1 MGGPKREDEAYG
13 KAFSTQRR
21 EQPPGGWRNRDVGL
35 LAIVFIVTL
44 TVCGGRFADNPPVVQ
59 AERFEVRD
67 KNGKVRAI
75 FGLTEDKANMVELVL
90 MDEVGR
96 SRLRLSVDP
105 TGLTGIGVYDPP
117 EHERIGVISVPNGR
131 AGITIREPVGQDCLS
146 IGSRESGIGMNI
158 VKSFAKESLHLLV
171 GITSKQ
177 TAQFSVDSLDPGR
190 VSALLDKASLP
201 DAKPVLRLIR
211 TADKATHLQMMDDKG
226 CAPRSALRRRRTG
239 WGSCPGC

>member
-146 IGSRESGIGMNI
+146 IGSREIRHRNEYREILCEGVTSLARGYNI
-158 VKSFAKESLHLLV
+158 EANS
-171 GITSKQ
+171 
-177 TAQFSVDSLDPGR
+177 SVFGR
-190 VSALLDKASLP
+190 L
-201 DAKPVLRLIR
+201 
-211 TADKATHLQMMDDKG
+211 
-226 CAPRSALRRRRTG
+226 PRS
-239 WGSCPGC
+239 WSCVGVTR